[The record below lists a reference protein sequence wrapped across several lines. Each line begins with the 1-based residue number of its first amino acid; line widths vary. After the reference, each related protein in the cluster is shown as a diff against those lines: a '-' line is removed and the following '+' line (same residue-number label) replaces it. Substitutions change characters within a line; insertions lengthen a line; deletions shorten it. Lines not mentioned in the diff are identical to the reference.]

1 MNRILLVAAVSVAMG
16 GCAAQ
21 GPKTAWAKANVTKQ
35 DYGTDVGMCTGY
47 AAMASAGNGA
57 NTAGGINGQNGGAMG
72 TSTQDQQRSGGATA
86 GGPSTAPSGPQNN
99 AGGSGAAFPTGS
111 GAYRESMSDD
121 MVTRAATQQRTQQMA
136 AKRAQQMALSSCL
149 NQRGYTEI
157 TLTSEQRAELGK
169 MKEGTKEYLEYLY
182 KLGADPAIIK
192 AQSGS

>member
-35 DYGTDVGMCTGY
+35 DYGTDVGMRTGY

-72 TSTQDQQRSGGATA
+72 TSTQDQQRSGGASA

-111 GAYRESMSDD
+111 GAHRESMSDD
-121 MVTRAATQQRTQQMA
+121 YGDARSHAAAHPADGRQACPADGVAHSA
-136 AKRAQQMALSSCL
+136 AFATGVALL
-149 NQRGYTEI
+149 
-157 TLTSEQRAELGK
+157 LG
-169 MKEGTKEYLEYLY
+169 GRPT
-182 KLGADPAIIK
+182 GWPCRDRRRR
-192 AQSGS
+192 

>member
-1 MNRILLVAAVSVAMG
+1 MNRTILVVAMAAVMA

-21 GPKTAWAKANVTKQ
+21 GPKTAWGKANVSKQ

-57 NTAGGINGQNGGAMG
+57 NTAGGVNGQNNSMPTKAGEG
-72 TSTQDQQRSGGATA
+72 A
-86 GGPSTAPSGPQNN
+86 GGGGTGQQPAPSGPQNN

-149 NQRGYTEI
+149 NERGYTEI
-157 TLTSEQRAELGK
+157 KLTAEQRAELGK

-182 KLGADPAIIK
+182 KLGADPAVISS
-192 AQSGS
+192 QSAK